1 MRSQSIHRIQ
11 THIFFEVFFWMAMIV
26 ILSGSF
32 VSLSNEI
39 LQQRQLDSSIC
50 TLVEDLQL
58 LRMKSIATH
67 QDLRIM
73 FYPTKNTYVFETE
86 ENGLN
91 VPGKCIQRVFP
102 KHIGYP
108 YYFGVLTPSYIDEWG
123 NICSGSVEFGYSG
136 SPLLPRKLTF
146 KYTGTP
152 SCGGHIILTSYP
164 DFRSSVVIVKVATGR
179 IRVGRVTFAPMES

>member
-1 MRSQSIHRIQ
+1 MRSQTIHRIR
-11 THIFFEVFFWMAMIV
+11 THILFEIFFWMAMIV

-67 QDLRIM
+67 QDLRVI

-91 VPGKCIQRVFP
+91 IPGKYIQRVFP
-102 KHIGYP
+102 KYIGYP
-108 YYFGVLTPSYIDEWG
+108 YFFGVLTPSYIDEWE
-123 NICSGSVEFGYSG
+123 ID
-136 SPLLPRKLTF
+136 
-146 KYTGTP
+146 
-152 SCGGHIILTSYP
+152 I
-164 DFRSSVVIVKVATGR
+164 
-179 IRVGRVTFAPMES
+179 